1 MLPQSAASSRVLPS
15 LEEPMSSLQNL
26 TEVSTALESTVG
38 PAVFGPLASR
48 VLLRTGVSLRK
59 PRPDQLTD
67 PAAVSKVVHALA
79 DMGYRL

>member
-1 MLPQSAASSRVLPS
+1 MPS
-15 LEEPMSSLQNL
+15 LQDLDEVATSLQ
-26 TEVSTALESTVG
+26 SSVG

-67 PAAVSKVVHALA
+67 PVAVAKVVAALA
-79 DMGYRL
+79 DMGYRV

>member
-1 MLPQSAASSRVLPS
+1 MPSPQTLV
-15 LEEPMSSLQNL
+15 
-26 TEVSTALESTVG
+26 EVSEALESTVG
-38 PAVFGPLASR
+38 HATFGPLASR

-67 PAAVSKVVHALA
+67 PEAVSKVIQALS